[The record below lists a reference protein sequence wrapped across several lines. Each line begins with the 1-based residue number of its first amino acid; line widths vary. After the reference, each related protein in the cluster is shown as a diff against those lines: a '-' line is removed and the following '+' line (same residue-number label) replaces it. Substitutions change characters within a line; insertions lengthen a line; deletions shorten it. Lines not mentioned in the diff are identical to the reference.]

1 VHTEFR
7 RLLRHETVKK
17 FLRSML
23 EFLFVNAVTPV
34 TFVDNVLMLLVFKK
48 TRHAPNKLV

>member
-1 VHTEFR
+1 
-7 RLLRHETVKK
+7 
-17 FLRSML
+17 ML